1 MLLSDQDPRLYS
13 GSPAPHVMST
23 SVEPPPAR
31 ELHIPPHAAPYVRA
45 LRGSL
50 ARYRGSS
57 QLRDLE
63 GAFVAAGALVAAV
76 SDRGPSSR
84 PDLGELRRLA
94 RALPEF
100 GELLSSA
107 AGEAEQVVCTG
118 TAGIWRMLG
127 LSTAALSWTA
137 AERGA
142 AEMVFACACAPAQH
156 RDPARLQSGL
166 RALAAGRFAMLL
178 CADLAESEDA
188 WVRALGDRYDSV
200 RHRCA
205 PRTSRRSRG
214 LSELLRADGA
224 ALNAVAARLER
235 WMVDGGVLPALA
247 GELEAAVVHVR
258 TPPKFA

>member
-1 MLLSDQDPRLYS
+1 MLLSDHDPQLHS
-13 GSPAPHVMST
+13 GSPAPDVMSGG
-23 SVEPPPAR
+23 VEPPPAR
-31 ELHIPPHAAPYVRA
+31 ELQIPPHAAPYLRA
-45 LRGSL
+45 LRGGL

-76 SDRGPSSR
+76 SERSPSDR
-84 PDLGELRRLA
+84 PDLEELRRLA

-100 GELLSSA
+100 GELLSCA

-127 LSTAALSWTA
+127 LSFTALSWTP

-142 AEMVFACACAPAQH
+142 AQMVFACACAPARQ
-156 RDPARLQSGL
+156 RDPARLQTGL
-166 RALAAGRFAMLL
+166 RALAAGRFARLL
-178 CADLAESEDA
+178 CAELADSEDA

-214 LSELLRADGA
+214 LSELLGADEA
-224 ALNAVAARLER
+224 ALSAVAARLER

-247 GELEAAVVHVR
+247 GELEAAVVHAR
-258 TPPKFA
+258 TPAKFA